1 MAKRQSQFVQW
12 MGPILNAIRELGGS
26 GKPREVCDLIA
37 ERSAITDKRLE
48 ESLKSGQT
56 RYYNQVHWARQYLVW
71 EGLLDGSTHGVWALT
86 PTGYETTLNDAA
98 ARNLFLKW
106 VKVHAATK
114 RKGGG
119 EGDAAAVAD
128 DVDAVEDQN
137 HKYLLLELL
146 KKVTPEGFERVC
158 ARLLRESGFEKVTV
172 TGRPKDGGIDGIG
185 ILQVNPFVSFKVLF
199 QCKRYKGVVSRS
211 QVGDFRNAMIGR
223 ADKGIIITTGSF
235 TLDAR
240 QEADRDGAPPVEL
253 VDGEKLV
260 EMFERAKLGL
270 KPKTV
275 YELDHS
281 FFAGFLPSE
290 T

>member
-12 MGPILNAIRELGGS
+12 MGPILDAIRELGGS
-26 GKPREVCDLIA
+26 GKPREVCDLVA
-37 ERSAITDKRLE
+37 ERSTVTDKSLE

-56 RYYNQVHWARQYLVW
+56 RFYNQVHWARQYLVW

-86 PTGYETTLNDAA
+86 PTGYEAKLDAPA

-106 VKVHAATK
+106 VKVHAAAK
-114 RKGGG
+114 RKGGA
-119 EGDAAAVAD
+119 EGDDGALAD
-128 DVDAVEDQN
+128 DADAVGDQD

-199 QCKRYKGVVSRS
+199 QCKRYKGAVSRA

-240 QEADRDGAPPVEL
+240 GEADRDGAPPVEL

-270 KPKTV
+270 KLRTV

>member
-98 ARNLFLKW
+98 ARKLFLKW
-106 VKVHAATK
+106 VKIYAAAK
-114 RKGGG
+114 RKGGS
-119 EGDAAAVAD
+119 EEDAAAVAD
-128 DVDAVEDQN
+128 DVDAVEDQD

-199 QCKRYKGVVSRS
+199 QCKRYKGAVSRS

-235 TLDAR
+235 TSDAR

-270 KPKTV
+270 KPKIV

>member
-12 MGPILNAIRELGGS
+12 MGPILDAIRELGGS

-119 EGDAAAVAD
+119 EGDAAVVAD

>member
-1 MAKRQSQFVQW
+1 
-12 MGPILNAIRELGGS
+12 MGPILDAIRELGGS

-86 PTGYETTLNDAA
+86 PTGYETTLNDAT
-98 ARNLFLKW
+98 ARKLFLKW
-106 VKVHAATK
+106 VKIHAAAK

-119 EGDAAAVAD
+119 EEDAAAVAD
-128 DVDAVEDQN
+128 DVDAVEDQG

-199 QCKRYKGVVSRS
+199 QCKRYKGAVSRS

-235 TLDAR
+235 TSDAR

-281 FFAGFLPSE
+281 FFTGFLPSE